1 MLVLSRYRDESIHI
15 GDDVVITVVDIR
27 GDRVR
32 LGISAPSHISV
43 HRQEIYD
50 AIAEGRERPT
60 KRHQESERRVNANLD
75 EKSSKRGAP
84 LTDKLESMRKSNKG
98 LPVDM
103 SDNGLGFASFHD
115 LISQ

>member
-50 AIAEGRERPT
+50 AIAEGRERPP
-60 KRHQESERRVNANLD
+60 KRHESERRIADNGEIPAK
-75 EKSSKRGAP
+75 KSAP
-84 LTDKLESMRKSNKG
+84 LTEKLESMRKSGKG
-98 LPVDM
+98 LPVDI